1 MDGKRRE
8 AENLRGRFVSC
19 KSGLALARALR
30 DVAVREP
37 ITKSSADLP
46 EQLRVLLGKLEVGH
60 LSTPDVTAQG
70 LQMFAL
76 CNKKESTAESPLK
89 REMRDQIY
97 SKRFEAE
104 AKKFLEEIR
113 KTAMI
118 EYK

>member
-1 MDGKRRE
+1 
-8 AENLRGRFVSC
+8 
-19 KSGLALARALR
+19 
-30 DVAVREP
+30 
-37 ITKSSADLP
+37 
-46 EQLRVLLGKLEVGH
+46 

-76 CNKKESTAESPLK
+76 CGKKQSTAESPVK
-89 REMRDQIY
+89 RELRDKIY
-97 SKRFEAE
+97 TSRYEAE